1 MNQNVPHR
9 AWYREKLVWMVVGL
23 PASAIVAGIVT
34 IIIATQTSDGL
45 VADDYY
51 KQGLAIN
58 QTIARDEAARKLGLV
73 AVIELGDGK
82 VRARLDSRVAAE
94 LPDRMLMTL
103 LHPTRAG
110 EDQEVTLTR
119 QGDMYTGEVKI
130 PRPGRWQ
137 VRLEDECR
145 NWRMNGTAQF
155 PAETTIRIES
165 EFPKS

>member
-137 VRLEDECR
+137 VRLEDESR

>member
-1 MNQNVPHR
+1 
-9 AWYREKLVWMVVGL
+9 MVVGL

-137 VRLEDECR
+137 VRLEDESR